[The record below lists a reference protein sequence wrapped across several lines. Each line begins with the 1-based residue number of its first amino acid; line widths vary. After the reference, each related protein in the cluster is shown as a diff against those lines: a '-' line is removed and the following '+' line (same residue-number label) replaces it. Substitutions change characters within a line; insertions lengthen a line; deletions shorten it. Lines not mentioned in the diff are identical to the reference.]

1 MPDSAAI
8 PSPAVDERPYRTYVC
23 QVCGWIY
30 DEEQGDEEEG
40 LAPGTRWED
49 LPVNWVCPECG
60 ARKEDFELAE
70 I

>member
-1 MPDSAAI
+1 MNQ
-8 PSPAVDERPYRTYVC
+8 SPEPEQQPFRTYIC

-30 DEEQGDEEEG
+30 DEEKGDEEEG

-49 LPVNWVCPECG
+49 IPVNWVCPECG
-60 ARKEDFELAE
+60 ARKEDFELTE